1 MINELCLKSKHARG
15 IGLPINYVSRN
26 AHFSINSGDLI
37 DYSITPSLQE
47 LPRLQKNIYI
57 NNMAKRQAISETN
70 SLDKKFEIDTD
81 IFVVVT
87 NFNGHILVHIRKYN
101 GDFATKEGV
110 YMFTNQ
116 YYQLL
121 ELLQKKEKGT
131 LNMGQMRIKR
141 TKGAIMVER
150 LDKGSSIQLKNMA
163 ITNMQLR

>member
-1 MINELCLKSKHARG
+1 M
-15 IGLPINYVSRN
+15 PIDYVLRN
-26 AHFSINSGDLI
+26 PHFIINSGAQF
-37 DYSITPSLQE
+37 SHITPSL
-47 LPRLQKNIYI
+47 LRLQKYI
-57 NNMAKRQAISETN
+57 NNMAKRQANGATN

-81 IFVVVT
+81 TFVVVT
-87 NFNGHILVHIRKYN
+87 NFNGHLLEHIRKYN
-101 GDFATKEGV
+101 GDYPTKEGV
-110 YMFTNQ
+110 FMFSNQ

-163 ITNMQLR
+163 VTNMQSR